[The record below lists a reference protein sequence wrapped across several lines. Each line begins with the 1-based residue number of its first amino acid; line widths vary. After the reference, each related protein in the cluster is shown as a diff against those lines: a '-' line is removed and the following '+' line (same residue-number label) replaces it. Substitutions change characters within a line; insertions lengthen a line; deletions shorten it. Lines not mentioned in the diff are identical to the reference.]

1 MPEDHQALWKTLFD
15 YYVFTG
21 GGDPLAHLADG
32 DKGSLGPLTP
42 ELKERI
48 RAFLRKGLA

>member
-1 MPEDHQALWKTLFD
+1 MPEGHQALWKTLFD
-15 YYVFTG
+15 YYVFSG
-21 GGDPLAHLADG
+21 GEDPLAHLAAG

-42 ELKERI
+42 ELTARI